1 MEKPTFSHL
10 CKNCGLCCDGS
21 LFPTVRLQPG
31 DSSQTLKALGFR
43 IQYKKKFQF
52 FDQPCIAFQNHCCSI
67 YQDRPARCRL
77 FACTQLTRLS
87 SGETTE
93 EIALKKIQEA
103 KSKIAVIKKLFYNL
117 GPTNTKKPLLQQ
129 YQQIIATPVDLAA
142 DKKIVEERT
151 QLDEA
156 LLNLNAFL
164 NQEFRS
170 A

>member
-1 MEKPTFSHL
+1 MEKPILSQL
-10 CKNCGLCCDGS
+10 CNSCGLCCDGS

-31 DSSQTLKALGFR
+31 DSSQELKALGFR

-52 FDQPCIAFQNHCCSI
+52 FDQPCVAFKNHCCTI
-67 YQDRPARCRL
+67 YQERPTRCRL
-77 FACTQLTRLS
+77 FACTQLKRLS

-103 KSKIAVIKKLFYNL
+103 QSKIAVIKKLFYNL
-117 GPTNTKKPLLQQ
+117 GPTNPKKPLLQQ
-129 YQQIIATPVDLAA
+129 YQQIISTPVDLAA
-142 DKKIVEERT
+142 NKTIVEKRT

-164 NQEFRS
+164 NQEFRP